1 VDVETFRPGIDGT
14 DVRRQ
19 YRLGSAPVIICVS
32 RLVRRKGQDALISVL
47 PEVRRLVP
55 GTRLL
60 VVGRGPDQSRLRRLA
75 ARFGVADAVIFAGG
89 VPLADLPAYYSAGDV
104 FAMPCRTRRAGM
116 DVEGLGIV
124 YLEASA
130 CGLPVIAGDSGG
142 APEAVRDG
150 ETGFVVGGTDRAA
163 LTDRLVTL
171 LGDAALRSRLGA
183 AGRAW
188 VEREWPWD
196 VAAARLNGYLAA

>member
-1 VDVETFRPGIDGT
+1 
-14 DVRRQ
+14 
-19 YRLGSAPVIICVS
+19 
-32 RLVRRKGQDALISVL
+32 
-47 PEVRRLVP
+47 
-55 GTRLL
+55 
-60 VVGRGPDQSRLRRLA
+60 
-75 ARFGVADAVIFAGG
+75 
-89 VPLADLPAYYSAGDV
+89 
-104 FAMPCRTRRAGM
+104 
-116 DVEGLGIV
+116 
-124 YLEASA
+124 
-130 CGLPVIAGDSGG
+130 VIAGDSGG

-196 VAAARLNGYLAA
+196 VAAARLHGYLAA